1 SSRTTSDRCRCR
13 STETYCRFTG
23 TLLARDRFGLATSSV
38 SLERFR
44 AGEVPFVLVA
54 MRDLQRLA
62 AAGAAR
68 RCVSESE
75 AIALS
80 CHHIRARARSPGRRH
95 SEGRSLDGGGALD
108 EEEPGAAG
116 VVAGLDGVRGCQ
128 RLPILMVGNRSD
140 PVGIE

>member
-1 SSRTTSDRCRCR
+1 MATSGLGPASARAWARAMGLLSMRSTPTSLPRWSSRTTSDRCRCR

-23 TLLARDRFGLATSSV
+23 PLLARDRFGLATSSV

-44 AGEVPFVLVA
+44 AGEDHFLLVA
-54 MRDLQRLA
+54 MRDLRRLA

-80 CHHIRARARSPGRRH
+80 CHHVRARTPPLARS
-95 SEGRSLDGGGALD
+95 SE
-108 EEEPGAAG
+108 
-116 VVAGLDGVRGCQ
+116 
-128 RLPILMVGNRSD
+128 LP
-140 PVGIE
+140 P